1 MELIPNNALRMM
13 ERSME
18 FLWTKQTCILDN
30 LANAETP
37 GYKTRY
43 VTFEEALDSALRS
56 ANSGKEI
63 REALSEIRPEL
74 HEAEETGRL
83 DGNGVNLTE
92 QSVELARNGYQLQ
105 YAMDAIAD
113 DLSLLRTAIR
123 G

>member
-1 MELIPNNALRMM
+1 MELIQNNALRMM

-18 FLWTKQTCILDN
+18 FLWTKQACILDN
-30 LANAETP
+30 LANVETP

-43 VTFEEALDSALRS
+43 VTFEETLDRALRS
-56 ANSGKEI
+56 TDTGKEV
-63 REALSEIRPEL
+63 REALTEVRPEL
-74 HEAEETGRL
+74 HEVEETGRL
-83 DGNGVNLTE
+83 DGNSVDLTE